1 MMGCIAFPKS
11 DVSTINISTTA
22 VVLVPDETMTLVD
35 KERFGLRLTTAP
47 TGGATLPVAATING
61 VNVNVFDRYGNI
73 VYGNQLKAGQVIY
86 GYFGTNGLGDTAS
99 HIIATKVTNPS
110 CV

>member
-1 MMGCIAFPKS
+1 MIGCITFSKS
-11 DVSTINISTTA
+11 DVSTINVTATA
-22 VVLVPDETMTLVD
+22 VTLVPDVAMTLVD

-47 TGGATLPVAATING
+47 TGGATLPVSATING
-61 VNVNVFDRYGNI
+61 ADVPVLDRYGNI

-86 GYFGTNGLGDTAS
+86 GYFGSNGSGATA